1 MTTTPR
7 IPALQNYY
15 SVKQQQDNP
24 SQYCTLQW
32 RQGQLLVRPI
42 GVIKQPYM
50 PSLDRKESL
59 VECLKHSPTNLVR
72 IDPKLGEA
80 RLKFWADACEKANK
94 PIFLRIPSSEKHS
107 KSVDSV
113 LWWLKRLTDWLTALI
128 FLLAVSPIMLGLILL
143 MRVSSPKENSLF
155 SSQWCVGERGRLFK
169 VFKFRTTKVTKKAI
183 VDQAMLPLGV
193 SQKAIA
199 YQDTLCDGQKSQNL
213 TTLGR
218 WMRKYGLDNLPQ
230 LLNVLRGEMSLTG
243 PRCWTLEDA
252 VRLSPEA
259 QRQLNRL
266 PGIVRSWEV
275 EAESKLLHLD
285 SQIL

>member
-1 MTTTPR
+1 MTTSI
-7 IPALQNYY
+7 IPTLQNYY

-32 RQGQLLVRPI
+32 RQGQLLVMLP

-50 PSLDRKESL
+50 PSMDKKESL
-59 VECLKHSPTNLVR
+59 VECLKHSPANLIR

-80 RLKFWADACEKANK
+80 RLKFWADACEEANK
-94 PIFLRIPSSEKHS
+94 PIFLRIPSSDKQS
-107 KSVDSV
+107 KPVDSA
-113 LWWLKRLTDWLTALI
+113 LWWLKRLTDWITALI
-128 FLLAVSPIMLGLILL
+128 FLLTVSPIMLGLILL
-143 MRVSSPKENSLF
+143 MCISSPEPKLLF
-155 SSQWCVGERGRLFK
+155 SCQWRVGERGRLFK
-169 VFKFRTTKVTKKAI
+169 VFKFRTTTLSKKAI
-183 VDQAMLPLGV
+183 RDE
-193 SQKAIA
+193 AITQSTTLA
-199 YQDTLCDGQKSQNL
+199 YQDNLCDGENSQNL

-243 PRCWTLEDA
+243 VRCWTLEDA
-252 VRLSPEA
+252 VRLNPEA

-266 PGIVRSWEV
+266 PGIMRSWEV
-275 EAESKLLHLD
+275 EAESNLLHLD